1 MHRFTAGR
9 EPPGVMNETLQPNR
23 RAVPQD
29 LTARRFDDTY
39 IVASTS
45 DEARVREAARALEA
59 AGFSAD
65 EIIVVSDEIDTVRLS
80 GDELVETA
88 SPIRLTRGSGR
99 VAGGFTGA
107 AFGALIGL
115 TVAFIGPASVGG
127 YAPAVLVGGVVG
139 AIVGVIGG
147 QWMASRLAR
156 RPAHVFEDLQ
166 REGSMIV
173 GVGFNAEADD
183 ERRLR
188 AASVLEGVDLTPR
201 CLECET
207 VPAA

>member
-1 MHRFTAGR
+1 
-9 EPPGVMNETLQPNR
+9 MNETIQPNR

-45 DEARVREAARALEA
+45 DEQRVREAARALEA

-80 GDELVETA
+80 GDEIIETA
-88 SPIRLTRGSGR
+88 SPVQLTRGTGR
-99 VAGGFTGA
+99 VAGGLTGA
-107 AFGALIGL
+107 AFGGLIGL
-115 TVAFIGPASVGG
+115 TVAFVGPAGVGA
-127 YAPAVLVGGVVG
+127 YAPAVLTGGVIG
-139 AIVGVIGG
+139 AVFGIFGG

-156 RPAHVFEDLQ
+156 RPAHIFEDLR

-173 GVGFNAEADD
+173 GVGFDAKADD
-183 ERRLR
+183 EVRLK
-188 AASVLEGVDLTPR
+188 AAAALEGVDLIPR